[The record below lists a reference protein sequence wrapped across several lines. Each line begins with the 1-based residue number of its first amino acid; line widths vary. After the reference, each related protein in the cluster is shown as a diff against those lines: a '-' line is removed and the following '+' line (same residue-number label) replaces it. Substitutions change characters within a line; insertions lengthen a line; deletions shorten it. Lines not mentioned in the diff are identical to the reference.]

1 MFNVTPN
8 HVFLGIT
15 IRGYSL
21 ESPFIKVVTYSA
33 ELSLLFRNSVLKKP
47 CRKKGATS
55 ICRNQN
61 YDFPSDYVSGEDNS
75 SVQIQSS
82 GIVNLSS
89 TIHVNAPFDNQ
100 QGKIIVPSDIP
111 NMPTLQNASLTS
123 FPNLVM
129 VQDMQ
134 SVGTSKVSS
143 EPKRTK
149 TKNFQ
154 CTECGK
160 HFETQWSL
168 TRCGRM
174 VVDDM

>member
-1 MFNVTPN
+1 M
-8 HVFLGIT
+8 
-15 IRGYSL
+15 
-21 ESPFIKVVTYSA
+21 
-33 ELSLLFRNSVLKKP
+33 
-47 CRKKGATS
+47 
-55 ICRNQN
+55 
-61 YDFPSDYVSGEDNS
+61 
-75 SVQIQSS
+75 
-82 GIVNLSS
+82 NLSS